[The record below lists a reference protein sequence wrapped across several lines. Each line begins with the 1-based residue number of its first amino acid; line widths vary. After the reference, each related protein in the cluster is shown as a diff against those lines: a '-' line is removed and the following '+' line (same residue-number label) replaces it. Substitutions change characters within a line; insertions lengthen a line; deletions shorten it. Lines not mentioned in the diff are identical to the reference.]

1 MMRVFRSICAG
12 CVLFSS
18 SALLFAQTPAKP
30 AFEVASVKR
39 SAPLPTLMAQI
50 RSGTVRPGM
59 TVSGNR
65 FDCQM
70 SLDSLIAS
78 AYRIKRDQIA
88 GPDWLSSQRL
98 EIHATIPEGTSK
110 DQVPEM
116 IQTLLEERF
125 KLKAHIENKE
135 QPVYALVVSKEGS
148 KLMNADDV
156 SDAGATPIGGGPMS
170 IKREGD
176 SFIIF
181 DPRTGMVMRGGKGG
195 RGSGTMRTEI
205 LKTSMPAFAEYLTPF
220 VDHPVVDAT
229 GLKSSYKMTMELPME
244 VYRNAIM
251 NRPVP
256 SDLASF
262 GATPFSRPA
271 TTVPSTDAPA
281 GNASDPSGRAVF
293 KAVEKLGLKLD
304 SRKAPIETLIIE
316 HVDKDPTEN

>member
-1 MMRVFRSICAG
+1 
-12 CVLFSS
+12 
-18 SALLFAQTPAKP
+18 
-30 AFEVASVKR
+30 
-39 SAPLPTLMAQI
+39 
-50 RSGTVRPGM
+50 
-59 TVSGNR
+59 
-65 FDCQM
+65 M

-88 GPDWLSSQRL
+88 GPDWLSSQRF
-98 EIHATIPEGTSK
+98 EIHATIPEGTSQ

-176 SFIIF
+176 SFMIF

-205 LKTSMPAFAEYLTPF
+205 LKTSMPAFAEYITPF

-229 GLKSSYKMTMELPME
+229 GLKGSYKMTMELPIRRTASSRGSSKKFTVTGWFASCGGILE
-244 VYRNAIM
+244 CI
-251 NRPVP
+251 PVAL
-256 SDLASF
+256 SQTCKKRFSGMFFAS
-262 GATPFSRPA
+262 T
-271 TTVPSTDAPA
+271 
-281 GNASDPSGRAVF
+281 
-293 KAVEKLGLKLD
+293 
-304 SRKAPIETLIIE
+304 ETLCSE
-316 HVDKDPTEN
+316 